1 MCLTITAAL
10 STAVLT
16 WVEMWYIPECEAS
29 LFMLT
34 ASVSHPCPHLP
45 PPFGAHHVLC
55 MCPHCHHGP
64 AGLRNTLSYS
74 LFPHLI
80 FSWDLELTWGRGQSL
95 QSVLVMGARWAAPG
109 DVRAASGSV
118 PPASIPWALWCS
130 QREKQD
136 ESFQGA
142 DKVQKGSSV
151 IAR

>member
-1 MCLTITAAL
+1 MITAAL

-64 AGLRNTLSYS
+64 AGLRNTLSCS

-109 DVRAASGSV
+109 DVRAASSSV
-118 PPASIPWALWCS
+118 PPASIP
-130 QREKQD
+130 
-136 ESFQGA
+136 
-142 DKVQKGSSV
+142 VGSVMLPEGKAGWKLSGSWQS
-151 IAR
+151 AERQLCNS

>member
-1 MCLTITAAL
+1 MITAAL

-64 AGLRNTLSYS
+64 AGLRNTLSCS

-80 FSWDLELTWGRGQSL
+80 FSWDLELTWGCCQSL

-109 DVRAASGSV
+109 DVRAASSSV
-118 PPASIPWALWCS
+118 PPASIP
-130 QREKQD
+130 
-136 ESFQGA
+136 
-142 DKVQKGSSV
+142 VGSVMLPEGKAGWKLSGSWQS
-151 IAR
+151 AERQLCNS